1 MRFDYMV
8 RMRSMPE
15 KKARDLQKKFEEEDT
30 YPQREAVLFALRELT
45 HQDAGPT
52 AEAWRKLFPRAELD
66 IEAAQYRDQ
75 LVGASPKKRDSA
87 LTTLKEGEGVVYT
100 LALADAIPKLPKEF
114 QDKARQALAERLSRM
129 TPQTLRDKFNDV
141 DVEIRKAAIA
151 AAVLKEDKSLVSDL
165 SELLE
170 DPSSTI
176 AGLADEAIKAL
187 SKSKEKQKAAQTAEV
202 SASKNQSQGGDKDLK
217 SLPQGN

>member
-1 MRFDYMV
+1 
-8 RMRSMPE
+8 
-15 KKARDLQKKFEEEDT
+15 
-30 YPQREAVLFALRELT
+30 
-45 HQDAGPT
+45 
-52 AEAWRKLFPRAELD
+52 LD

-87 LTTLKEGEGVVYT
+87 LTTLKDGEGVVYT